1 MKRERKGGG
10 REGRRE
16 GWMQCGEEKE
26 GRREGGQE
34 SWSVGWWIDKGGGV
48 KKAGRNEDERK

>member
-1 MKRERKGGG
+1 MDAVWRRKGG
-10 REGRRE
+10 
-16 GWMQCGEEKE
+16 KE

-34 SWSVGWWIDKGGGV
+34 SWSVGWWIDKAGGV

>member
-1 MKRERKGGG
+1 
-10 REGRRE
+10 
-16 GWMQCGEEKE
+16 MQCGEEKE